1 MYLFLDTETSDLP
14 RHWNAPVSQV
24 ENWPRIVQVAWISCD
39 EQCSVIDSQTRL
51 IKPVDFSIAPGAF
64 AVHGISTDFAMQH
77 GEEIGGVLDD
87 LASVFVNASE
97 LIAHNMDFDATI
109 VTAEFLRS
117 QRADPLQ
124 GKNCHCTMKES
135 TDYCQL
141 PGNYGHKWPKLSELY
156 SLLFHEQFQGA
167 HDAGADCLACM
178 NCYFR
183 LKELGVMQ

>member
-77 GEEIGGVLDD
+77 GRGDWW
-87 LASVFVNASE
+87 
-97 LIAHNMDFDATI
+97 
-109 VTAEFLRS
+109 
-117 QRADPLQ
+117 RARRPR
-124 GKNCHCTMKES
+124 K
-135 TDYCQL
+135 
-141 PGNYGHKWPKLSELY
+141 
-156 SLLFHEQFQGA
+156 
-167 HDAGADCLACM
+167 
-178 NCYFR
+178 R
-183 LKELGVMQ
+183 VR